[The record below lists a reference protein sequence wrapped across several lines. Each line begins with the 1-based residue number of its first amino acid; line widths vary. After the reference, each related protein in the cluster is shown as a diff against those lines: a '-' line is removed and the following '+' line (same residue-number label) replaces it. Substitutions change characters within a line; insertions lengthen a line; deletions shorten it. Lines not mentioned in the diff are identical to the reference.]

1 MATGIVR
8 VSPGM
13 LETKVMVAPNSP
25 RLRAKAST
33 TPTRIPGVIS
43 GSVIV
48 MKASKRRAPSVR
60 AAASSRRSTASSD
73 SRMARTISGK
83 AITAAARAAPFQ
95 VKMMVMPKVSYS
107 QPPIGP
113 RRPNSTS
120 RMKPTTTG
128 GTTSGRCTS
137 PSSRTRPGKR
147 VRASSQA
154 TAMATGRLQATL
166 QNATR
171 RLSRIASSSRSVGCS
186 TRADD
191 REAVIEEHAT
201 RLWPGQVIIERMSGR
216 VILPG
221 DQGSRIDDLGVAGFR
236 ELADDAHLLADH
248 GVRGI
253 DDAGRRLAALD
264 EGQGGPD
271 VLCPHERRLDA

>member
-120 RMKPTTTG
+120 NRKPTTTG
-128 GTTSGRCTS
+128 GTTSGRCTR
-137 PSSRTRPGKR
+137 PSRSTRPGKR

-191 REAVIEEHAT
+191 REAVVEEHAA
-201 RLWPGQVIIERMSGR
+201 RLWPAQIIIERARGR
-216 VILPG
+216 VILPR
-221 DQGSRIDDLGVAGFR
+221 DQRDRVDDLGVAGLR
-236 ELADDAHLLADH
+236 ELVDDADLLADH
-248 GVRGI
+248 GVRCI
-253 DDAGRRLAALD
+253 DHAGGRFAALD
-264 EGQGGPD
+264 EGQGR
-271 VLCPHERRLDA
+271 PHVFGAYHR